1 MSSEPPAGDAVAAG
15 PSATVVAVIPAAG
28 AGTRFGAG
36 WPKQYAELD
45 GQSLIERTIEAMLA
59 IPAVGR
65 VVVALAAD
73 DTRFASLAAADDP
86 RVDGVVGGD
95 TRAASVAAALEHVCA
110 DQGRDTWAL
119 VHDAARPLVA
129 ASDVATLIDRV
140 LAAVAADVGVGG
152 GILAV
157 RVADTLKREF
167 DAEPPR
173 IEATVSRDGLW
184 QAQTPQLFRA
194 GALLGALRAA
204 TAPVDGTAAVGS
216 LDAGHVG
223 GGDAG
228 RDGDHDGD
236 HDGGTT
242 LAAPTDEASAMERAG
257 VDCLLVEA
265 RHPNPKITRPADLT
279 LARALLAVGRE
290 ERARRT
296 DRDDAPSIDAAGGGA
311 RGGGGARDAAVRD
324 APRTDAAQVDAA
336 RDDGA
341 RDVDGRDADGRA
353 AGGGACA

>member
-1 MSSEPPAGDAVAAG
+1 MSSEPSPGGAGDAAG
-15 PSATVVAVIPAAG
+15 TSAPVVAVIPAAG

-73 DTRFASLAAADDP
+73 DTRFASLAAAADP

-95 TRAASVAAALEHVCA
+95 TRAASVAAALEHVCT
-110 DQGRDTWAL
+110 DQGRDAWAL

-204 TAPVDGTAAVGS
+204 TAPGDGAAAGDS
-216 LDAGHVG
+216 HADA
-223 GGDAG
+223 
-228 RDGDHDGD
+228 RDGG
-236 HDGGTT
+236 HDGGSSV
-242 LAAPTDEASAMERAG
+242 AAPTDEASAMERVG

-279 LARALLAVGRE
+279 LARALLAVGRDGVLGTE
-290 ERARRT
+290 PDGVAGVV
-296 DRDDAPSIDAAGGGA
+296 AAGNGA
-311 RGGGGARDAAVRD
+311 AGEGAATAAV
-324 APRTDAAQVDAA
+324 A
-336 RDDGA
+336 
-341 RDVDGRDADGRA
+341 ADGPA